1 MMNTQ
6 SHATFINR
14 TLRWL
19 LISAVVV
26 ALSLSAACAQDEPS
40 EQEIQAAIEALDE
53 RIDTLLAIKAESDA
67 EKEER
72 ARPTPT
78 SSLPHL
84 LPGTRTPAE
93 APMLTAVPTATTVAT
108 ATPLVLPTPS
118 GPGICGRTPHVQQAI
133 LRTLGSTSCRYVT
146 TDELYRITNL
156 IRSSSRDNGLSS
168 PLKAGDLHGL
178 VNLEELTI
186 SEPDD
191 APPIPAGTFA
201 GSAVEELKLYNATLE
216 QGTFAG
222 ANVHHLRLH
231 NPTLQSGALDGIT
244 GLETVT
250 IDNAESLPTIPTE
263 SSKSLKQL
271 DIRFSEPLP
280 DIPANYL
287 EHLPQ
292 LRKFHLQGD
301 LYANMDHEDIP
312 KDDDPGRTYAVPASL
327 FRNNQLL
334 KAVVLSISGTHSY
347 GSANH
352 TVTVPNNL
360 FETLE
365 NLEYMDISGD
375 LTIQGYREGHPPFT
389 LHPDSPLAFYLT
401 PPDIPMEEWK
411 SSHRKDD
418 IPIWNN
424 WKDGIR
430 TGFSVD
436 RRSYDDIEPE

>member
-6 SHATFINR
+6 SHATFINW
-14 TLRWL
+14 TLRCL

-40 EQEIQAAIEALDE
+40 EQEIQATIEALDE
-53 RIDTLLAIKAESDA
+53 RIDMLQAIKEERDA

-72 ARPTPT
+72 ARQTPT
-78 SSLPHL
+78 SSLSHL

-133 LRTLGSTSCRYVT
+133 LKALESTSCRYVT
-146 TDELYRITNL
+146 TDELYRITSYN
-156 IRSSSRDNGLSS
+156 RLSG
-168 PLKAGDLHGL
+168 PLKAGDLHGF

-186 SEPDD
+186 SVPED

-201 GSAVEELKLYNATLE
+201 GSAVEELTLYNATLE
-216 QGTFAG
+216 QGAFAG
-222 ANVHHLRLH
+222 ANIYHLRLYS
-231 NPTLQSGALDGIT
+231 PTLQSGALDGLT
-244 GLETVT
+244 GLETLT
-250 IDNAESLPTIPTE
+250 MYSPESLPTIPTE

-271 DIRFSEPLP
+271 DIHFSEPLP

-292 LRKFHLQGD
+292 LRKFHLQGN

-334 KAVVLSISGTHSY
+334 KAVLLDISADPSY
-347 GSANH
+347 DGVNH
-352 TVTVPNNL
+352 TVTAPNNL

-365 NLEYMDISGD
+365 NLEYMGINGY

-418 IPIWNN
+418 IRSWND
-424 WKDGIR
+424 WKEGREIHFPAAN
-430 TGFSVD
+430 GGYEGVD
-436 RRSYDDIEPE
+436 PE